1 MYNCKWLVNLD
12 RLWSWTLAVFSFLRI
27 ANDRRQPWDR
37 SSLIKSDE
45 GGKKERVVKT
55 LQKAVAV

>member
-1 MYNCKWLVNLD
+1 M
-12 RLWSWTLAVFSFLRI
+12 RI